1 MDHWNDSNY
10 GYSRHTSLYNNLF
23 NNGDIKMDEKYLIV
37 ARSDVDKPYIYASYD
52 SYIDALQMHY
62 RLADD
67 GINNQIVELEF

>member
-1 MDHWNDSNY
+1 
-10 GYSRHTSLYNNLF
+10 
-23 NNGDIKMDEKYLIV
+23 MDEKYLIV